1 MGRTGPI
8 GGYGAGGIGFGGV
21 GTEKVTETSN

>member
-1 MGRTGPI
+1 VGRTGPI

>member
-1 MGRTGPI
+1 VGRTGPI
-8 GGYGAGGIGFGGV
+8 GEYGAGGIGFGEV